1 MKKLG
6 FLLLIVFL
14 SVSCSNS
21 SNSNNL
27 SNEQIVP
34 NSSPIEELRSIE
46 TNNQSTRD
54 EIPQF
59 NIGNP
64 IEQVSISNQ
73 LESFNLDFGQFK
85 VVSSSQIDWP
95 DTCLGIEQPG
105 VQCIKKET
113 PGYWV
118 KIEANELQFDYH
130 VDKDGKQAYPATP
143 GLTWSREG
151 GDKNLCDKLIIFLPD
166 TALACWCQSG
176 EMKSIT
182 VDLLDIISL
191 TEYDQLITSLKKFD
205 ETTINHSFASDS
217 EPFLTSL
224 TIYGQGDEDPRSEE
238 QQSILAFAQDIFLRI
253 TP

>member
-1 MKKLG
+1 MVG
-6 FLLLIVFL
+6 
-14 SVSCSNS
+14 
-21 SNSNNL
+21 
-27 SNEQIVP
+27 
-34 NSSPIEELRSIE
+34 
-46 TNNQSTRD
+46 
-54 EIPQF
+54 
-59 NIGNP
+59 
-64 IEQVSISNQ
+64 
-73 LESFNLDFGQFK
+73 
-85 VVSSSQIDWP
+85 SSQIDWP

-118 KIEANELQFDYH
+118 RIESNELHFEYH
-130 VDKDGKQAYPATP
+130 VDKEGKQAYPATP

-151 GDKNLCDKLIIFLPD
+151 GDENLCDKLIIFLPD

-191 TEYDQLITSLKKFD
+191 TEYDKLITSLKKFN
-205 ETTINHSFASDS
+205 ETTINHSFRRDS

-224 TIYGQGDEDPRSEE
+224 TIYGQGDDDPRSEE

-253 TP
+253 IP